1 MRIRVARGEHTMLRC
16 EQIAHV
22 HGQGRHST
30 IYLWPSCNKNPIAC
44 AMGMAEMEALLRPL
58 GHIRC
63 HRSYMVNPAALQ
75 WLCGR
80 EIALPH
86 GEATPVSPRR
96 VRLHCK
102 GRALPAPILYARL
115 YDGLC
120 LIAPQGGPL
129 YASRTTLR
137 QLQAKHP
144 HLLPLNRWAVAN
156 PSAITNIELQ
166 PRPVAIMA
174 NGVRLNTSGRRQAT
188 CPTKTQVSIDL
199 IINTLNIIAS
209 RFICKCLTDNT
220 LTQQTSSPHPNF
232 PNIRDRF
239 QEKHEKNFSPRNP

>member
-1 MRIRVARGEHTMLRC
+1 MQGGTHVRIRVARGEHTTLRC
-16 EQIAHV
+16 EQIAYL

-44 AMGMAEMEALLRPL
+44 AMSMAEMEALLRPL

-120 LIAPQGGPL
+120 LIAPHGGPL
-129 YASRTTLR
+129 YVSRITLA
-137 QLQAKHP
+137 QLLAEQP
-144 HLLPLNRWAVAN
+144 HLVRLNRWAVAS
-156 PSAITNIELQ
+156 PSAITNIVLQ
-166 PRPVAIMA
+166 PKPVAIMA
-174 NGVRLNTSGRRQAT
+174 DGVQLNTSGRRQAT
-188 CPTKTQVSIDL
+188 CPTKTQASIDL

-209 RFICKCLTDNT
+209 RFICKYLTDNT
-220 LTQQTSSPHPNF
+220 LTQ
-232 PNIRDRF
+232 
-239 QEKHEKNFSPRNP
+239 